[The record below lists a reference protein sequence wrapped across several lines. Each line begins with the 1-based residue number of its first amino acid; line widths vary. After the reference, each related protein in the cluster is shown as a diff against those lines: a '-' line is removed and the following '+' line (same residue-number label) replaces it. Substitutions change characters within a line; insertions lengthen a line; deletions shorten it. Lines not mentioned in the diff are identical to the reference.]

1 MIKRDGLLRCN
12 MPKTCEAQENLDGGY
27 VHLATNTDD
36 ANMYG
41 LNKSLRDMHYSN
53 ISENMKLNPNY

>member
-1 MIKRDGLLRCN
+1 
-12 MPKTCEAQENLDGGY
+12 MPKTWEAQENLDGGY
-27 VHLATNTDD
+27 VYLASNTDD